1 MAKFTIVDIDTCI
14 ACGACGASAPEIF
27 DYDDD
32 GIAFG
37 ILDDNT
43 GTSEVPDELMDD
55 LIDAYEGCPTDS
67 VRVAN
72 EPFDG
77 DADRFEEE

>member
-1 MAKFTIVDIDTCI
+1 MAKFTIIDIDTCI

-32 GIAFG
+32 GIAFSL
-37 ILDDNT
+37 IDKNT
-43 GTSEVPDELMDD
+43 GTIEVPDDLIDD

-67 VRVAN
+67 VRVAD

-77 DADRFEEE
+77 AADKFAE